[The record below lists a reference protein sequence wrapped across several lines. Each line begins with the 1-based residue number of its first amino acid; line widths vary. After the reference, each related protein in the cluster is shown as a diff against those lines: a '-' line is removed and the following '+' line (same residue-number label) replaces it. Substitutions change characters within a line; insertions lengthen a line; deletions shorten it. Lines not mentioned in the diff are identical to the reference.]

1 MSLDPVEL
9 TENFP
14 TLTMQV
20 EQLREFISNPQER
33 ARTGFNT
40 LDSYIE
46 GPAAG
51 EIVLLLGRSYT
62 GKSMLI
68 HNMMLNTVEAPGY
81 LVFSME
87 MPVRALLQRMASAW
101 MGVSHIDFLNQSAR
115 GVMSERVFDMAK
127 AFDHHAIAEDPMSLN
142 DMSSYLFVYRK
153 WYGHSPKA
161 VIVDYLELIQTD
173 SRQSGWERT
182 ENLARELKV
191 WAKSEHIPV
200 YLVHQSNMRIDSWVK
215 PDEASARGGG
225 YRESDVVVGI
235 HKPSRD
241 PALTMGE
248 RQDLHP
254 ILRLDVLKNRING
267 KENYA
272 PIELELAPSLRLTD
286 MKAGADARLI

>member
-1 MSLDPVEL
+1 MLDPVEL

-14 TLTMQV
+14 TLKHQV
-20 EQLREFISNPQER
+20 EQLREFITNPQER
-33 ARTGFNT
+33 ARTGVAT
-40 LDSYIE
+40 LDSYID

-68 HNMMLNTVEAPGY
+68 HNMMLNTTASPGY

-87 MPVRALLQRMASAW
+87 MPARALLQRMASAW
-101 MGVSHIDFLNQSAR
+101 MGVSHVDFLNQTAR
-115 GVMSERVFDMAK
+115 GSMSERVFDMAND
-127 AFDHHAIAEDPMSLN
+127 FDHHAIAEDPMTL
-142 DMSSYLFVYRK
+142 DEMSAYLFVYRQ
-153 WYGHSPKA
+153 WYGHQPKA
-161 VIVDYLELIQTD
+161 VIIDYLELIQTD
-173 SRQSGWERT
+173 NVRASGWERT

-191 WAKSEHIPV
+191 WAKKEAVPI
-200 YLVHQSNMRIDSWVK
+200 YLVHQSNMRVDSWSK

-225 YRESDVVVGI
+225 FREADIVVGI

-241 PALTMGE
+241 PALTIGE

-254 ILRLDVLKNRING
+254 VVRLDVLKNRING

-272 PIELELAPSLRLTD
+272 PIELELAPSLRMTD
-286 MKAGADARLI
+286 MKASADVKLI